1 MSPRNPKP
9 VQRHYTR
16 FDLADRIFDALRRAG
31 ADLDALTVDDLGP
44 IDEFH
49 IRGREATT
57 ELAELGA
64 LSPGTSVLDVGCGIG
79 GPSRVLA
86 VVYGC
91 RVTGID
97 LVAEYC
103 QVAKLL
109 CPPRVSGPVGA
120 LRSGQRPRPAV
131 RRWDLRRGLD
141 PARVDEHRGQ
151 AAPLWRDVPS
161 RQTGR
166 SAVALRHRG
175 GSRRPDSLSRA
186 LGSRP
191 GDQLSD
197 HRRAGRGRVAGGRRG
212 GVRVW
217 RNLAVGVGFSRFN
230 TGSEAVVA
238 AALPHPFF
246 FDRERPVS
254 GTAIAAR
261 EETAVHI
268 QAQWVIPV
276 SDVVEV
282 AVFGGPTFFT
292 VEQDL
297 VSGINF
303 TDIFPFETAT
313 FVSASVQQQSESAV
327 GFHVGAD
334 IAVYFTPNVGVGGL
348 VRFSRAT
355 VDFSSIDGGTVS
367 ADTGGVHVGGGLRL
381 RF

>member
-1 MSPRNPKP
+1 MRLLPPGIR
-9 VQRHYTR
+9 
-16 FDLADRIFDALRRAG
+16 RRAT
-31 ADLDALTVDDLGP
+31 AV
-44 IDEFH
+44 I
-49 IRGREATT
+49 
-57 ELAELGA
+57 
-64 LSPGTSVLDVGCGIG
+64 GIVCA
-79 GPSRVLA
+79 VLA
-86 VVYGC
+86 LPADGSAQQRTQDSRGFVNVNGGYQVSSTDFTHSVVFPVNAEE
-91 RVTGID
+91 VTSTPD
-97 LVAEYC
+97 Y
-103 QVAKLL
+103 
-109 CPPRVSGPVGA
+109 
-120 LRSGQRPRPAV
+120 AV
-131 RRWDLRRGLD
+131 DAGLFFD
-141 PARVDEHRGQ
+141 I
-151 AAPLWRDVPS
+151 S
-161 RQTGR
+161 
-166 SAVALRHRG
+166 
-175 GSRRPDSLSRA
+175 
-186 LGSRP
+186 
-191 GDQLSD
+191 
-197 HRRAGRGRVAGGRRG
+197 G